1 MPISQ
6 RDGKWYWGKQGPF
19 DSRKKAEKV
28 AQAAYSSGYTK
39 KGSDASSLGSSK
51 GWQTDSTPLTAD
63 ELARKE
69 GRAVQKFG
77 PSQFGPYA
85 NRDALERGSDEPE
98 GWKEEDEDEEESAVK
113 KLVKRTVKIT
123 DRNMPNSVND
133 SSGHPGMP
141 SNYQG
146 KLGAKRID
154 WRKKK
159 NPDFEKLVRG
169 GTPTHS
175 VYSSSMDTN
184 AVQLKKE
191 LWLSKFIDISRQRV
205 IAYILKEDEEGKES
219 SSEPEQ
225 VQPSSGE
232 EDTPMGTPLQ
242 WDTETMGPL
251 PPNRIEIESVEEAPK
266 GTRIIEGPRG
276 GLYYIGDPLQS
287 TNIEHRQYGDTFNRV
302 RKKFMRHEKA
312 IEQAE
317 WAYQTALN
325 SQSFYLD
332 SHKDL
337 KGLQKGSG
345 EYLDALRKIKDED
358 EWYKDRQAEID
369 DAYKRYDRKVQQSEP
384 IQIEGIKALLKIFA
398 TSPEIDGI
406 KIPVSP
412 DIKLRYEEA
421 IEGTEMLDSYGASF
435 ELALKDQATNEFLA
449 GEPGNPTLAD
459 LTDEQRKEMRTYVYE
474 EMKRQNEGRQLGGA
488 YTASRNDIILNPH
501 TTKGLF
507 GTKIE
512 DYMEAIHA
520 ITHEVFH
527 SANRDRDRYAI
538 FDKMRYRIK
547 GMRVEDKDGSHDIFQ
562 NKFMGKDDMHRYWN
576 TSEPY
581 QRFINE
587 CPTEI
592 LTLAALNKRYKD
604 KDGKSKSA
612 KTYAEASKLAMPAGD
627 AIGGYKSIMPTFAK
641 WALLKNNNSPKAA
654 RKDIA
659 RVFSE
664 EDTNVLFNDFIHFL
678 AVGSISNTS
687 GKYSGPG
694 YSSKQD
700 TTDPT
705 ATGLRTSARHVA
717 DSFMGNFVKVDTDRW
732 ANADKTTEA
741 GGLGPRVD
749 GVDMEDYLKYNLKDE
764 KLNTVASINDVKWLL
779 YGEQD
784 NE

>member
-77 PSQFGPYA
+77 PSQHGPYA
-85 NRDALERGSDEPE
+85 NRDALERGSEEPD

-113 KLVKRTVKIT
+113 KLFKRTVKIT
-123 DRNMPNSVND
+123 DRDMPNSVND

-205 IAYILKEDEEGKES
+205 IAYILKEDEEVKEP

-225 VQPSSGE
+225 VKPSSGE
-232 EDTPMGTPLQ
+232 EDAPMGTPLQ
-242 WDTETMGPL
+242 WNTETMGPL
-251 PPNRIEIESVEEAPK
+251 PPNRIEIDSVEEAPK

-317 WAYQTALN
+317 FEYESLIH

-332 SHKDL
+332 AHKDL
-337 KGLQKGSG
+337 KGLRKGSG
-345 EYLDALRKIKDED
+345 EYLDALRIIKDGD
-358 EWYKDRQAEID
+358 ETYKDSEEQIK
-369 DAYKRYDRKVQQSEP
+369 DAQKRYDTKIQQSEP

-459 LTDEQRKEMRTYVYE
+459 LTDEQRREMRTYVHG
-474 EMKRQNEGRQLGGA
+474 EMDRQNEGRQLGGA
-488 YTASRNDIILNPH
+488 YTAPRNDIILNPH
-501 TTKGLF
+501 MTKGLF

-538 FDKMRYRIK
+538 FDKMRYRVK
-547 GMRVEDKDGSHDIFQ
+547 GMRVEDKDGSHNIFQ
-562 NKFMGKDDMHRYWN
+562 NKFMGKDDMHHYWN

-627 AIGGYKSIMPTFAK
+627 AIGGYKSLMPTFAK

-659 RVFSE
+659 RIFSE
-664 EDTNVLFNDFIHFL
+664 EDTNVLFKDFTHFL

-694 YSSKQD
+694 YSTKD
-700 TTDPT
+700 D
-705 ATGLRTSARHVA
+705 GIRRSAKHVA